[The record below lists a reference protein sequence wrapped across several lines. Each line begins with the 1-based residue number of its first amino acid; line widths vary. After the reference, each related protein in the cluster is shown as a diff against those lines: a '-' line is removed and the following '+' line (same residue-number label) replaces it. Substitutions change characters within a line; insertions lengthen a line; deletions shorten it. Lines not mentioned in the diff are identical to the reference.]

1 MSLIYDEDYTHFD
14 LECDCSHA
22 ILQLVV
28 DKIEEEG
35 YWTLYEMAFS
45 TYQQPFWFNLKEN
58 LKLIWSIIRG
68 RRFYLYS
75 ILIPKERMEE
85 FKKFVAGL

>member
-1 MSLIYDEDYTHFD
+1 MSLIYDEDYAHFD

-35 YWTLYEMAFS
+35 YWTLYEASFS
-45 TYQQPFWFNLKEN
+45 TYQRPFWSNLKTN
-58 LKLIWSIIRG
+58 LELIWSIIIG
-68 RRFYLYS
+68 KRFYLYS
-75 ILIPKERMEE
+75 VLIPKERMGE
-85 FKKFVAGL
+85 FKKFIADI

>member
-1 MSLIYDEDYTHFD
+1 MSLIYDEDYVHFD

-45 TYQQPFWFNLKEN
+45 TYQRPFSEN
-58 LKLIWSIIRG
+58 LKTNLKMIWSILRG
-68 RRFYLYS
+68 RRFSLYS
-75 ILIPKERMEE
+75 VLIPKERMEE
-85 FKKFVAGL
+85 FKKFVADI

>member
-1 MSLIYDEDYTHFD
+1 MSLVYNENYAHFD
-14 LECDCSHA
+14 MECDCSNA
-22 ILQLVV
+22 ILQLLV

-35 YWTLYEMAFS
+35 YWTLYEMSFS
-45 TYQQPFWFNLKEN
+45 TYQQPFWFNLKTN

-75 ILIPKERMEE
+75 LLIPKERMEE
-85 FKKFVAGL
+85 FKKFVADI

>member
-1 MSLIYDEDYTHFD
+1 MSLVYNENYAHFD
-14 LECDCSHA
+14 MECDCSHA
-22 ILQLVV
+22 ILQLLV

-35 YWTLYEMAFS
+35 YWTLYEMSFS

-68 RRFYLYS
+68 KRFYLYS
-75 ILIPKERMEE
+75 IIIPKERMEE
-85 FKKFVAGL
+85 FKKFVADI

>member
-1 MSLIYDEDYTHFD
+1 MSLIYDEDYAHFE

-22 ILQLVV
+22 ILQLLI

-35 YWTLYEMAFS
+35 YWTLYEMSFS
-45 TYQQPFWFNLKEN
+45 TYQRPFFEN
-58 LKLIWSIIRG
+58 LKTNLKMIWSILRG
-68 RRFYLYS
+68 RRFCLYS

-85 FKKFVAGL
+85 FKKFVADI

>member
-1 MSLIYDEDYTHFD
+1 MSRINNDDYVYID
-14 LECDCSHA
+14 LECDCGHA
-22 ILQLVV
+22 ILHLIV

-45 TYQQPFWFNLKEN
+45 TYQQPFWFNLKTN

-68 RRFYLYS
+68 RRFCLYS
-75 ILIPKERMEE
+75 VIIPPEKMEE
-85 FKKFVAGL
+85 FKKFVAEI

>member
-1 MSLIYDEDYTHFD
+1 MSLIYDEDYTYFD
-14 LECDCSHA
+14 LECDCGHA

-35 YWTLYEMAFS
+35 YWTLYEMSFS
-45 TYQQPFWFNLKEN
+45 TYQRPFWFNLKTN
-58 LKLIWSIIRG
+58 LKLIWSIIIG
-68 RRFYLYS
+68 KRFYLYS

-85 FKKFVAGL
+85 FKKFVADI